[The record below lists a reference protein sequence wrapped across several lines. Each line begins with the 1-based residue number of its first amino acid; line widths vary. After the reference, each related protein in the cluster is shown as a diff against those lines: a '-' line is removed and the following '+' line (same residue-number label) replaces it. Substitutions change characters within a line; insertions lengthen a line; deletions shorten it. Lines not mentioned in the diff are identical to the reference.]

1 MTDKE
6 KLIDLF
12 KTEGC
17 IVDDETEGCIV
28 NGESGTSIGI
38 YLPNVMGEFYRFV
51 FNKDD
56 TIIRCYFGGMPSKG
70 EVLAD
75 GDIAFLR
82 WDVKPLMILNVTETY
97 LDDLRDSIRDAFKI
111 EKELRKK
118 IRFDK
123 IEEL

>member
-17 IVDDETEGCIV
+17 IVNDE
-28 NGESGTSIGI
+28 SIISLDKSFLGI
-38 YLPNVMGEFYRFV
+38 SLPSVVGEFYRFV
-51 FNKDD
+51 FDKDD
-56 TIIRCYFGGMPSKG
+56 TIIRCYFGGMPSKD
-70 EVLAD
+70 EFPED
-75 GDIAFLR
+75 GDIAFNQWELLPQM
-82 WDVKPLMILNVTETY
+82 VLKYVTETY
-97 LDDLRDSIRDAFKI
+97 LDVLRDSIRDAFKI

-118 IRFDK
+118 IRLDK